1 MNQKTAFILCSIWL
15 SCAGCLRLDDQF
27 FDPSKIDAYRMHA
40 YTGEVDF
47 RLPPSYDIATNL
59 IQWQLI
65 PSYATN
71 NKATNIWS
79 VFIGRQEG
87 LPTDT
92 IILYCHGNRDH
103 LDFYWPRLQLLA
115 HTGGKHR
122 YGVLSI
128 DYQGF
133 GLSEGKPS
141 QEALI
146 QDVQAAL
153 DWLAERN
160 VPPERI
166 ILYGFSLGSIPA
178 IHHASLEPLSQ
189 SGKLILEAPLN
200 SSATLVQDAS
210 TLSLPGAF
218 VTDLNFN
225 NERLIQHVDRPLLWI
240 HGTHDEKVSLLAH
253 GEPVFHAHKGLFK
266 EALIVVNG
274 IHDKLP
280 EQIGFEAYLDSLAA
294 FIVR

>member
-1 MNQKTAFILCSIWL
+1 MNQKIAFLLCFISVTF
-15 SCAGCLRLDDQF
+15 AGCLRLDDQF
-27 FDPSKIDAYRMHA
+27 FNPSKIDAYRMNH

-47 RLPPSYDIATNL
+47 RLPSSYDIPDHL
-59 IQWQLI
+59 IQWQQI
-65 PSYATN
+65 PSYAAN
-71 NKATNIWS
+71 NKVTNIWS

-92 IILYCHGNRDH
+92 VILYCHGNKDH

-122 YGVLSI
+122 YGVFSI

-133 GLSEGKPS
+133 GLSAGQPS
-141 QEALI
+141 QEAII

-153 DWLAERN
+153 DWLTSRD

-178 IHHASLEPLSQ
+178 IHHASLEPFRH

-210 TLSLPGAF
+210 TLSLPGDF
-218 VTDLNFN
+218 VTNLNFN
-225 NERLIQHVDRPLLWI
+225 HEQLIQKVNRSLLWI
-240 HGTHDEKVSLLAH
+240 HGTNDEKVSFLAH

-266 EALIVVNG
+266 QALIVQNG
-274 IHDKLP
+274 THDKLP
-280 EQIGFEAYLDSLAA
+280 EQIGFENYLDSLAA
-294 FIVR
+294 FISR